1 VSARLRFLGL
11 VCAAVLGSACSEQSV
26 TVELRSLSAS
36 GDVSYVCRDAEGN
49 GVALSECSAGGLYS
63 GRNELY
69 ALVTQTSTGEVA
81 VINVP
86 YDMDNRD
93 DDEGVV
99 DVDPSSPGYGFLRV
113 GAQPIDIASMPAGQ
127 ATFVASA
134 EPGRMGIY
142 ALPTTC
148 VDEPSANEP
157 PRDLT
162 TWPACRL
169 PDAPGGIA
177 LIQGKCLPGVQPPED
192 TGRACVH
199 GLDAERDA
207 GKCTKLVISQPDSSS
222 LLVVDARTLLDQ
234 PQGSFGW
241 CSDLVSATGER
252 ATTQYPLSVSL
263 PAVPI
268 QPKLP
273 PDLDGA
279 CPPIPLPIPAPGPVA
294 IARPARIEATEDTL
308 YVADQSAPVIH
319 VLEMD
324 SAGEPS
330 EAPPLLPSSY
340 WAPQRNVTVS
350 RLSVS
355 PLTPTGKRWL
365 YAVDELDWPAATLIA
380 FDVSPGSTERTPHM
394 RDRSTKVPDQPP
406 DRVAFPAALRDVTF
420 VMRDR
425 PEFDDGVALLGER
438 CEPDPAKTG
447 EPGAL
452 YRPNVDRDT
461 GARPS
466 KLRGLFAMAMLSD
479 GAVTVIDVED
489 FDAPCRRPTVANTG
503 AEEDESGC
511 SNDPETLAPADNG
524 KQYYAVDGVPT
535 VTGEVSCR
543 MVEPH
548 TPRAARL
555 AIHDSSNATAPSL
568 RSLPLLTPPSEARQN
583 DASTRPKLLPVE
595 TLAQVYVGSTLYD
608 QSGTNGPEL
617 KIDPATAT
625 DNAIGLPYND
635 IRAYRSIEELT
646 LEFEGRIS
654 TRYQTGFIQRSNDGG
669 LVLNDGNA
677 LYCDAGVS
685 DRELMADLAARRFAG
700 TDAAAFAK
708 EFSDHI
714 VITADFPGEDD
725 RYWPHRTEMV
735 PGDPGSELTC
745 TRDSCEAY
753 FGELPDGF
761 EATELNETRQFE
773 IVDAEQQ
780 RLVLEERFYT
790 VSRER
795 ADSSQIAVL
804 DEQRNRHLAM
814 AECCFPEG
822 SSYEVRA
829 SKHWSLRS
837 SLWGFRH
844 DVIPRTETEDGRT
857 VIECRHDC
865 DPRKEGFQSRVF
877 EITCDPDTD
886 NSCPVNSVDACQT
899 DLRREVHSGDERV
912 KPQHPRDSAWAC
924 VHDTPTARFALY
936 QGTLPSYPGMSF
948 GWQVMSGYTPMTFN
962 LGTLANSVSP
972 QAVVNLPDL
981 DRLTIVDS
989 STLGLTMVSLDG
1001 LRPLIPTLN

>member
-1 VSARLRFLGL
+1 MNARLRFLGV
-11 VCAAVLGSACSEQSV
+11 VCAALLGAACSEQSV

-63 GRNELY
+63 GRNDLF
-69 ALVTQTSTGEVA
+69 AMVTQTSTGEVA

-113 GAQPIDIASMPAGQ
+113 GAQPIDIVSMPGGQ

-142 ALPTTC
+142 ALPTSC
-148 VDEPSANEP
+148 VDKPLVGET

-169 PDAPGGIA
+169 RAAPGGIA
-177 LIQGKCLPGVQPPED
+177 LVKGKCDTTVED
-192 TGRACVH
+192 ESPAKACVH
-199 GLDAERDA
+199 GLDAEKKQE
-207 GKCTKLVISQPDSSS
+207 KCSKLVISQPDSSS
-222 LLVVDARTLLDQ
+222 LVVVDARTLLDQ

-241 CSDLVSATGER
+241 CDELGRAGSDEASTRVI
-252 ATTQYPLSVSL
+252 PLTVSL

-273 PDLDGA
+273 ADLDTG
-279 CPPIPLPIPAPGPVA
+279 CPPIPLPVPAPGPVA
-294 IARPARIEATEDTL
+294 IARPARIETSENTL

-324 SAGEPS
+324 SLGELHP
-330 EAPPLLPSSY
+330 APPLLPSSY

-350 RLSVS
+350 RMAVS

-365 YAVDELDWPAATLIA
+365 YAVDELDWPTASLMA

-394 RDRSTKVPDQPP
+394 RERSTKVPDQPP
-406 DRVAFPAALRDVTF
+406 DRVTFPAALRDVTF

-425 PEFDDGVALLGER
+425 PEFDSDGVALLGEL
-438 CEPDPAKTG
+438 CEPNPAAPQDDPG
-447 EPGAL
+447 VL
-452 YRPNVDRDT
+452 YRPNVERDT
-461 GARPS
+461 GARPY
-466 KLRGLFAMAMLSD
+466 KLRGLFGMALLSN
-479 GAVTVIDVED
+479 GAVSVIDVED
-489 FDAPCRRPTVANTG
+489 FDAPCRRPRTVNHDATD
-503 AEEDESGC
+503 DEFGC
-511 SNDPETLAPADNG
+511 STDPADITE
-524 KQYYAVDGVPT
+524 YASDGVAT

-548 TPRAARL
+548 TPRASRL
-555 AIHDSSNATAPSL
+555 AINDQNNASAPSL
-568 RSLPLLTPPSEARQN
+568 RSLPTLILPSDARQN
-583 DASTRPKLLPVE
+583 DVSTRPKLLAVE
-595 TLAQVYVGSTLYD
+595 TLPQVYVGSTLYD
-608 QSGTNGPEL
+608 QKGTNAPPL
-617 KIDPATAT
+617 SINPAMAT
-625 DNAIGLPYND
+625 DNAIGLPYAD
-635 IRAYRSIEELT
+635 IRAYRSVEELS
-646 LEFEGRIS
+646 LEYEGRIS
-654 TRYQTGFIQRSNDGG
+654 INYQTGFIQRSADGG
-669 LVLNDGNA
+669 LVLSDANA

-685 DRELMADLAARRFAG
+685 DRELMAELGERKFGRTADEAVKFGEEFA
-700 TDAAAFAK
+700 
-708 EFSDHI
+708 DHI

-725 RYWPHRTEMV
+725 RYWPHRTEV
-735 PGDPGSELTC
+735 IPGDPGSELTC

-753 FGELPDGF
+753 FGELP
-761 EATELNETRQFE
+761 ETVRPTELNGTRKFA

-780 RLVLEERFYT
+780 RLVLEERGYT
-790 VSRER
+790 AGAN
-795 ADSSQIAVL
+795 AD
-804 DEQRNRHLAM
+804 ERNRHLAM

-822 SSYEVRA
+822 SSYEVHA
-829 SKHWSLRS
+829 SKHWALWSTN
-837 SLWGFRH
+837 WGFRH
-844 DVIPRTETEDGRT
+844 DVVPRTETEDGRT

-865 DPRKEGFQSRVF
+865 DPRKEGYQSRVF
-877 EITCDPDTD
+877 EIGFECDSGDT
-886 NSCPVNSVDACQT
+886 SCPK
-899 DLRREVHSGDERV
+899 H
-912 KPQHPRDSAWAC
+912 DSADVTACTTTGRRAVSKANEAEWAC

-936 QGTLPSYPGMSF
+936 QGTVLSYPGMIF
-948 GWQVMSGYTPMTFN
+948 TWQVTNGYVPMSVN
-962 LGTLANSVSP
+962 LASITQFVSP
-972 QAVVNLPDL
+972 QTVVNLPDL

-989 STLGLTMVSLDG
+989 ASLGLTMFSLDG

>member
-1 VSARLRFLGL
+1 MNARLTFLGVL
-11 VCAAVLGSACSEQSV
+11 SAALLGAACSEQSV

-36 GDVSYVCRDAEGN
+36 GDVSYVCRDAQGN

-113 GAQPIDIASMPAGQ
+113 GAQPVDIVSMPAGQ
-127 ATFVASA
+127 ASFVASA

-142 ALPTTC
+142 GLPTSC
-148 VDEPSANEP
+148 VDKPLAHEP

-169 PDAPGGIA
+169 AVAPGGIA
-177 LIQGKCLPGVQPPED
+177 LIQGECDVSTPNED
-192 TGRACVH
+192 AGNACVH
-199 GLDAERDA
+199 GLDAERDS
-207 GKCTKLVISQPDSSS
+207 GKCTKLVVSQPDSSS
-222 LLVVDARTLLDQ
+222 LLVIDVRTLLDQ

-241 CSDLVSATGER
+241 CADLGTATE
-252 ATTQYPLSVSL
+252 AAADDTTEVPLSVSL

-273 PDLDGA
+273 ADLNTG
-279 CPPIPLPIPAPGPVA
+279 CPPIPLPVPAPGPVEV
-294 IARPARIEATEDTL
+294 ARPARIEASESTL

-324 SAGEPS
+324 AAGVLR

-350 RLSVS
+350 RMAVS
-355 PLTPTGKRWL
+355 PLTPSGKRWL
-365 YAVDELDWPAATLIA
+365 YAVDELDWPTASLMA
-380 FDVSPGSTERTPHM
+380 FDVSPGSTERTPHL
-394 RDRSTKVPDQPP
+394 RERSTKVPDQPP
-406 DRVAFPAALRDVTF
+406 DRVTFAAALRDVAF

-425 PEFDDGVALLGER
+425 PEFGDSGVALLGEL
-438 CEPDPAKTG
+438 CEPDPAKSA

-461 GARPS
+461 GARPY
-466 KLRGLFAMAMLSD
+466 KLRGLFGMAMLSD
-479 GAVTVIDVED
+479 GTVSVIDVED
-489 FDAPCRRPTVANTG
+489 FDAPCRRPV
-503 AEEDESGC
+503 EVSEDNGC
-511 SNDPETLAPADNG
+511 EATAAPAS
-524 KQYYAVDGVPT
+524 AET

-555 AIHDSSNATAPSL
+555 AINDNNSATAPSL
-568 RSLPLLTPPSEARQN
+568 RSLPTLTVPAEARQV
-583 DASTRPKLLPVE
+583 DVATRPKLLAVSSLPRVW
-595 TLAQVYVGSTLYD
+595 VGSTLYD
-608 QSGTNGPEL
+608 EAGTRGPRL
-617 KIDPATAT
+617 DLSPATAT
-625 DNAIGLPYND
+625 DNALALPYAD
-635 IRAYRSIEELT
+635 IRAYRGIEELT
-646 LEFEGRIS
+646 LEFEGPIS
-654 TRYQTGFIQRSNDGG
+654 IRYETGFLQRTDDGG
-669 LVLNDGNA
+669 MVLNDANA

-685 DRELMADLAARRFAG
+685 DRELMAELGERRFQKTGAS
-700 TDAAAFAK
+700 AAEFGEAFG
-708 EFSDHI
+708 DHI

-725 RYWPHRTEMV
+725 RYWPHRTELV
-735 PGDPGSELTC
+735 PGDASSELTC

-753 FGELPDGF
+753 FGELPDRF
-761 EATELNETRQFE
+761 RATELDETRQFE

-780 RLVLEERFYT
+780 HLVLEERFYT
-790 VSRER
+790 ARRRVASP
-795 ADSSQIAVL
+795 ADVALL

-822 SSYEVRA
+822 SSYEVHA
-829 SKHWSLRS
+829 SKHWSMWS
-837 SLWGFRH
+837 TTWGFRH
-844 DVIPRTETEDGRT
+844 DVVARSETENGRT

-877 EITCDPDTD
+877 EIAFDCDPSTD
-886 NSCPVNSVDACQT
+886 ASCPTHASADVNACVT
-899 DLRREVHSGDERV
+899 SGRRPVSEDEA
-912 KPQHPRDSAWAC
+912 AWAC
-924 VHDTPTARFALY
+924 VHQTPTARFALY
-936 QGTLPSYPGMSF
+936 QGTLQSYPGMYFS
-948 GWQVMSGYTPMTFN
+948 WQVLGGYSPMVFN
-962 LGTLANSVSP
+962 LRSLATFVSP

-981 DRLTIVDS
+981 DRLSIVDA